1 MTVHVPDLVAASA
14 ASAASAVPRRA
25 VAPATLDAVWHAA
38 AVAFIWLTSLAIAA
52 LWVAGGGVQAV
63 LGGGAEAA
71 NTLGRLTGLTSAN
84 LLLYQVLLMARVP
97 LFERGIGRDA
107 ITRMHRITGFWSFWL
122 MLAHI
127 VLLVVGYA
135 QQAGVSVLAQ
145 AWDLVWNY
153 PGMLLATAGTLLLVL
168 VVVTSIRRA
177 RRRLRYESWHLLH
190 LYAYLGVGL
199 AIPHM
204 LWTGADFTAHTW
216 VSVYWWALWTLAAAA
231 VVVFRVGVPLWRSVR
246 HGIRVSSVE
255 HDGPRGVVVRM
266 SGRALHRLRARPGQF
281 FVWRFLD
288 GPGWT
293 RGHPFSLAA
302 DPGRG
307 GLAISARVV
316 GDGTHRLTRL
326 RPGTRVLIEGPY
338 GHMTG
343 RVRTR
348 RRLLMFGA
356 GAGVAPLLSLLEAE
370 PYGPGDATLVT
381 RDHVDEDALGAAA
394 VDALVRQRGL
404 RHIRMNGPRR
414 TGGSSWMPRG
424 ITDWPGVE
432 VVRSLAGDVTDV
444 DVYVCGPIPW
454 MAALRQDLRSAGVPA
469 DRIHSE
475 AFAV

>member
-1 MTVHVPDLVAASA
+1 MTVRVPDLAAASA
-14 ASAASAVPRRA
+14 PASPRRT
-25 VAPATLDAVWHAA
+25 VAPAALDAGWHVA

-63 LGGGAEAA
+63 IGGGAEAA
-71 NTLGRLTGLTSAN
+71 DTLGRLTGLTSAN

-107 ITRMHRITGFWSFWL
+107 ITRLHRLAGFWSFWL

-127 VLLVVGYA
+127 ALLVVGYA
-135 QQAGVSVLAQ
+135 QQAGASLLAE

-153 PGMLLATAGTLLLVL
+153 PGMLLATAGTLLLAL

-190 LYAYLGVGL
+190 LYAYLSVGL

-204 LWTGADFTAHTW
+204 LWTGADFTAHVW
-216 VSVYWWALWTLAAAA
+216 AGVYWWVLWTLAAAA
-231 VVVFRVGVPLWRSVR
+231 VVVFRLGVPLWKSAR

-255 HDGPRGVVVRM
+255 RDGARGVVVGM

-307 GLAISARVV
+307 GLAIAARIV
-316 GDGTHRLTRL
+316 GDGTQRLTRL
-326 RPGTRVLIEGPY
+326 RPGRRVLIEGPY

-343 RVRTR
+343 RVRTC

-370 PYGPGDATLVT
+370 PYGPGEATLVT

-394 VDALVRQRGL
+394 IGALVHRRGL
-404 RHIRMNGPRR
+404 RHIRMNGQRR
-414 TGGSSWMPRG
+414 SGGSSWMPHG
-424 ITDWPGVE
+424 LTDWPGQE
-432 VVRSLAGDVTDV
+432 VIRSLAGDVTDV
-444 DVYVCGPIPW
+444 DVYVCGPVPW
-454 MAALRQDLRSAGVPA
+454 MKALRHDLRSAGVPSS
-469 DRIHSE
+469 RVHSE

>member
-1 MTVHVPDLVAASA
+1 M
-14 ASAASAVPRRA
+14 
-25 VAPATLDAVWHAA
+25 
-38 AVAFIWLTSLAIAA
+38 AFIWLTSLAIAA

-84 LLLYQVLLMARVP
+84 LLLYQVLLMARMP

-204 LWTGADFTAHTW
+204 LWTGADFTAHVW
-216 VSVYWWALWTLAAAA
+216 AGVYWWVLWTLAAAA
-231 VVVFRVGVPLWRSVR
+231 VVVFRLGVPLWKSAR

-255 HDGPRGVVVRM
+255 RDGARGVVVRM

-307 GLAISARVV
+307 GLAIAARIV
-316 GDGTHRLTRL
+316 GDGTQRLTRL

-343 RVRTR
+343 RVRTC

-370 PYGPGDATLVT
+370 PYGPGEATLVT

-394 VDALVRQRGL
+394 IGALVHRRGL
-404 RHIRMNGPRR
+404 RHIRMNGQRR
-414 TGGSSWMPRG
+414 SGGSSWMPHG
-424 ITDWPGVE
+424 LTDWPGQE
-432 VVRSLAGDVTDV
+432 VIRSLAGDVTDV
-444 DVYVCGPIPW
+444 DVYVCGPVPW
-454 MAALRQDLRSAGVPA
+454 MKALRHDLRSAGVPSS
-469 DRIHSE
+469 RVHSE